1 MSSSHVTCLHFP
13 PKHIPSALCPS
24 TPPPISTRLR
34 ENRLAAH
41 QRLVRAAVQD
51 SKPYIISAKAHAVI
65 PDPAGRNQDFTVAA
79 NTVFA
84 SLEDMKF
91 YDDDCEAHKAIKAFL
106 KPRIQG
112 VMTVYHEAN

>member
-1 MSSSHVTCLHFP
+1 MAKPINRITLFKVP
-13 PKHIPSALCPS
+13 NPDDVSAILEKYTTLS
-24 TPPPISTRLR
+24 TD
-34 ENRLAAH
+34 AKK
-41 QRLVRAAVQD
+41 RLVRAAVQD